1 MRIKI
6 VALSDLNVTIPE
18 FHEATLVP
26 RFISLPPSRNYPAA
40 FPGCD
45 GHVSAKFF
53 ADSRKM
59 IEGRGRKVK
68 FVSTKLTY

>member
-18 FHEATLVP
+18 
-26 RFISLPPSRNYPAA
+26 SS
-40 FPGCD
+40 FPGSSLFLHREINPLPSLVAD